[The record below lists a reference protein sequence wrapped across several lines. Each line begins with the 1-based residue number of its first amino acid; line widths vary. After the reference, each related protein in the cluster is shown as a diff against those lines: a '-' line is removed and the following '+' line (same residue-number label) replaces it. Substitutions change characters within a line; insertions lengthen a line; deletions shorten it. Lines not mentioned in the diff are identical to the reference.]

1 VRASQIKIYSKQRG
15 AALLMAMLFLV
26 IITLIGVTSMVGT
39 ALEER
44 MARNSRETNIAFQA
58 AEAALRDAETD
69 LNNTGA
75 VPRVPAITTADFT
88 MAAGTCSNTGE
99 CKPGTAA
106 CPGGPPQVWDASCTA
121 GLPSQLEDTTKSV
134 RYGTYTNS
142 PFFPISAQ
150 NTEGL
155 AGTVTLPSMGVSK
168 QPRYVVEYLG
178 GVTPNETYRITAI
191 GYGPTPTTKVILQEE
206 VAR

>member
-1 VRASQIKIYSKQRG
+1 MRACQMKIYSRQQG

-26 IITLIGVTSMVGT
+26 IITLIGVSSMVGT

-44 MARNSRETNIAFQA
+44 MARNSRETNIAFQG
-58 AEAALRDAETD
+58 AEAALRDAEAD
-69 LNNTGA
+69 LKPP
-75 VPRVPAITTADFT
+75 VPAPACARAPAITVGDFI

-99 CKPGTAA
+99 CLPAA
-106 CPGGPPQVWDASCTA
+106 VAPQVWDAW
-121 GLPSQLEDTTKSV
+121 LEDTTKSV
-134 RYGTYTNS
+134 RYGTYTCATL
-142 PFFPISAQ
+142 FPISAQ

-168 QPRYVVEYLG
+168 QPRYVIEYLG
-178 GVTPNETYRITAI
+178 VPNPPVAGYTEAYRITTI

-206 VAR
+206 VLR